1 AIKAVDP
8 GMMLDRHDIDTEVVA
23 QQMLVKT
30 FLEQIGRD
38 LGVAVLVGE
47 AGAHR
52 LGAVEHLL
60 RHKGVDVLAMIP
72 SLHGRYSS
80 RKRETRSTKI
90 SDCSIS
96 GWCPAR
102 SINSNRDPGIRRL

>member
-1 AIKAVDP
+1 
-8 GMMLDRHDIDTEVVA
+8 MLDRDDIDAEIVA
-23 QQMLVKT
+23 QQVLVEA
-30 FLEQIGRD
+30 FFEQIGGD
-38 LGVAVLVGE
+38 LRVAILVGK
-47 AGAHR
+47 AGTHR
-52 LGAVEHLL
+52 VGAVEHLL
-60 RHKGVDVLAMIP
+60 RYKGVDVLAMIP

-90 SDCSIS
+90 SGCSIS